1 MGVHIDE
8 TRKHDAVAEVEARQS
23 IRHRRTDGGDAA
35 AVDHDVAGREAV
47 GVGLKVREIGHQAD
61 RHARIGETEAGQIRR
76 DGDEVGHLFFRVD
89 ALCSCNIHAPTGS
102 RSMKRPLNPASIR
115 APFAQYSHAV
125 EVPAGSAGRMVF
137 ASGQLGV
144 APDDTV
150 PEDAEAQAVLCFENI
165 KAILAEAGMT
175 LADVVRF
182 TAYVTDRAYFP
193 VYGAVRSRYVSGN
206 VFASTLVIVSGFT
219 RPEFKVEVEVTA
231 VRTD

>member
-1 MGVHIDE
+1 
-8 TRKHDAVAEVEARQS
+8 
-23 IRHRRTDGGDAA
+23 
-35 AVDHDVAGREAV
+35 
-47 GVGLKVREIGHQAD
+47 
-61 RHARIGETEAGQIRR
+61 
-76 DGDEVGHLFFRVD
+76 
-89 ALCSCNIHAPTGS
+89 
-102 RSMKRPLNPASIR
+102 MKRPLNPASIR

-125 EVPAGSAGRMVF
+125 EVAQPARMVF

-144 APDDTV
+144 SPDDRV

-175 LADVVRF
+175 MADVVRF

-206 VFASTLVIVSGFT
+206 AFASTLVIVSGFT

-231 VRTD
+231 VAAS